1 MAPATHRLVEGFDL
15 AASAYERGRP
25 EYPGEAIDLLVGE
38 LGLGSGHRAVDLG
51 AGTGKLTRA
60 LAARGVEVLAVEPAA
75 GMRAEFAR
83 RVPGVPVVDGTAE
96 AIPLPDTCVDAA
108 VSGQAFH
115 WFDVPQAAR
124 EISRVVRPRG
134 GVGLVW
140 NYRDES
146 IPWIAEL
153 GRIIDAHD
161 PGAPRIRRRAWR
173 APLEATGRF
182 EPLKSREFRFVHRL
196 DPATVVARAL
206 SVSFIA
212 VLPPSQQTAIA
223 AEVRALLARDPAT
236 REKPEVELAYRT
248 EVYWTALR

>member
-1 MAPATHRLVEGFDL
+1 MVPTTHPLVQGFDL
-15 AASAYERGRP
+15 AAPAYERGRP
-25 EYPGEAIDLLVGE
+25 EYPAEAIDLLVSE
-38 LGLGSGHRAVDLG
+38 LGLRQGQRAVDLG
-51 AGTGKLTRA
+51 AGTGKLSRA
-60 LAARGVEVLAVEPAA
+60 IVARGIDVVAVEPAA

-96 AIPLPDTCVDAA
+96 TIPLPEASVDAA

-115 WFDVPQAAR
+115 WFDAPAAAR
-124 EISRVVRPRG
+124 EIARVVRPRG
-134 GVGLVW
+134 GLGLVW

-146 IPWIAEL
+146 IPWVAEL
-153 GRIIDAHD
+153 TRILDAHD

-182 EPLKSREFRFVHRL
+182 EPLQSREFRFVHRL
-196 DPATVVARAL
+196 DPETVVARAL

-212 VLPPSQQTAIA
+212 VLPRSHQEAIA
-223 AEVRALLARDPAT
+223 TEVRALLERDPDT
-236 REKPEVELAYRT
+236 REKAEVELAYRT

>member
-1 MAPATHRLVEGFDL
+1 MPPATHPLVQGFDL
-15 AASAYERGRP
+15 AAPEYERGRP
-25 EYPGEAIDLLVGE
+25 EYPGEAIDLLIAR
-38 LGLGSGHRAVDLG
+38 LGLGPGRQTVDLG

-60 LAARGVEVLAVEPAA
+60 IAARGINVLAVEPAA

-83 RVPGVPVVDGTAE
+83 RVPDVRVVEGTAE
-96 AIPLPDTCVDAA
+96 AIPLPDGSVDAA

-115 WFDVPQAAR
+115 WFNVPAAAR
-124 EISRVVRPRG
+124 EIARVVRPRG
-134 GVGLVW
+134 GLGLIW

-153 GRIIDAHD
+153 TRILDAHD

-182 EPLKSREFRFVHRL
+182 EPLQSSEFRFVHRL
-196 DPATVVARAL
+196 DSATVVARAL

-212 VLPPSQQTAIA
+212 VLPRSQQEAVA

-236 REKPEVELAYRT
+236 RERPEVELAYRT